1 MTTCQL
7 HSRIYI
13 QKQNPK
19 YSPKP
24 SRQNTRNYRSHAIHK
39 APQSMVHRLYSGWL
53 YPRRRW
59 ERKRWPL
66 LLAQV
71 QHQVLLRGRGSQ
83 VRTKKRGRRG
93 SETET
98 SLRRR
103 AEGGRR
109 AREREQLAR
118 LQSKI
123 RRAIRWGCA
132 GGREGR
138 KVTRAQTPTKSIED
152 STRHRSGV
160 PDRASSSVT
169 VCSSWQRTSV
179 FIQGATSHV
188 HLLCPPKT
196 KSKSNAQSSA
206 NAATVR
212 CERPVNRPSRTTFRV
227 RELPADQRGTA
238 FPRSRNPIRFSPVN
252 RAVALL
258 FSSKCSGKFRRST
271 VTV

>member
-1 MTTCQL
+1 M
-7 HSRIYI
+7 
-13 QKQNPK
+13 
-19 YSPKP
+19 
-24 SRQNTRNYRSHAIHK
+24 
-39 APQSMVHRLYSGWL
+39 
-53 YPRRRW
+53 
-59 ERKRWPL
+59 
-66 LLAQV
+66 
-71 QHQVLLRGRGSQ
+71 LLRGRGSQ

-258 FSSKCSGKFRRST
+258 FSSKCSGKFRRWRCKTFRKLLENMISSGMI
-271 VTV
+271 VLS